1 MNPWH
6 IGRDRRENV
15 PDAMDNGG
23 QGPPSLEQICSR
35 VAGGAEHGGAAAAA
49 DEGEVGWVCVFVK
62 Q

>member
-1 MNPWH
+1 M
-6 IGRDRRENV
+6 ENV

-49 DEGEVGWVCVFVK
+49 DYGDVGWFVCCEEICLAGWVRA
-62 Q
+62 